1 MQGEKTK
8 AWEDM
13 SYLFTSVVRVTVVK
27 VQIQP
32 LLNHYRREKNLL
44 WNKRAEKLGRQ
55 KQHMSTAP
63 ATKGFCGP

>member
-1 MQGEKTK
+1 MQGEKTT

-13 SYLFTSVVRVTVVK
+13 SYLFTSVVRVTGE

-32 LLNHYRREKNLL
+32 LLNHYGSKKNLL
-44 WNKRAEKLGRQ
+44 WNKREEKLSKQ